1 VPDGDRPAPA
11 EAADRLAG
19 VPAEPGVAKPD
30 PILVADSVRRRFEGV
45 AAVDVDHLEV
55 QRGVV
60 TALIGPNGAGKTTLF
75 NLLTGFDRADMGT
88 WTFEGRK
95 LEGTPAYK
103 VATLGM
109 VRTFQLT
116 RSLAVMSVLDN
127 MKLGAQDQ
135 QGESFWRSLVR
146 PLWRSQEQ
154 DVEARADELLE
165 RFRLGHMR
173 AHFAGELS
181 GGQRKLLEMARA
193 LMAAPRMVMLDEPM
207 AGVNPALRQSLLG
220 DIRELRGSGM
230 TVMFVEHDMDVVH
243 DISDWVV
250 VMAEGQIIAEGRPSE
265 VGSNPEVI
273 DAYLGAHHDAPM
285 SREEEE
291 RQLQEA
297 AAVTGDEEAP

>member
-1 VPDGDRPAPA
+1 VPDGDRQAPA

-173 AHFAGELS
+173 EHFAGELS